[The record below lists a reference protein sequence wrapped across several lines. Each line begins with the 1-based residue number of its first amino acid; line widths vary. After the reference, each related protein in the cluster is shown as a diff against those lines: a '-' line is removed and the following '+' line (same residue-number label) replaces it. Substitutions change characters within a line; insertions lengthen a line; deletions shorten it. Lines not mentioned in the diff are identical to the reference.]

1 MQPASYWGKQNPSR
15 HAQAHTVYPLSLSL
29 RELLGNLMK
38 GDFDLRLQAS
48 AGRAVERASDWD
60 QGQGTVSEWFRA
72 CRPELSRAW
81 GQWEAVRP
89 KMGQSQAVKGWAR
102 GQYATGDGEPGRDG
116 SWESG
121 IVNCYEKKKMR
132 PATTQRMDSEGR
144 ALLHIQQPVHEK
156 KFNSFSPG
164 RSFKGLKIEAK
175 PFCVFSCKLI
185 ITMEK
190 EL

>member
-29 RELLGNLMK
+29 RELLGNLIK

-102 GQYATGDGEPGRDG
+102 GQYATGDREPGRDG

-121 IVNCYEKKKMR
+121 IVNCYEKKKWGQQLHKGWIQKEGLSSASNNLSMR
-132 PATTQRMDSEGR
+132 RNLIPFPLEGPSR
-144 ALLHIQQPVHEK
+144 DWK
-156 KFNSFSPG
+156 
-164 RSFKGLKIEAK
+164 
-175 PFCVFSCKLI
+175 
-185 ITMEK
+185 
-190 EL
+190 